1 MAPCPSGDG
10 QNITSGIFAV
20 TADGVE
26 YGIGP
31 LRLPSAGYGGTPA
44 LN

>member
-1 MAPCPSGDG
+1 MAPSPFADG

-20 TADGVE
+20 TTDGIE
-26 YGIGP
+26 YGSGP
-31 LRLPSAGYGGTPA
+31 LRLPSARYGGTPA